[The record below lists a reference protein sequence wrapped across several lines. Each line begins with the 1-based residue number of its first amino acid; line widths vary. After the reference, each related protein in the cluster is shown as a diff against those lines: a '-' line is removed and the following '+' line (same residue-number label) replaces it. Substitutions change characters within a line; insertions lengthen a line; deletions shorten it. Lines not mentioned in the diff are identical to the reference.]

1 MVAVDVMGSVL
12 RNAIS
17 ALVGF
22 GTAALQIAAGL
33 ITTALTLGF
42 KVVKFVAGKL
52 MKMMKFIL
60 AKIQF
65 AMKFGFNAMKFVKFI
80 KAFAIF
86 VPIMVIVTGI
96 IMIATTGL
104 YYVVL
109 IIAWLAIAFIEIM
122 YFVMSLPPFI
132 WVISAIFFFITIV
145 IPYFILAGLW
155 LGLLLIITLLCLGI
169 AFLNVISGGQLQFLV
184 LCQNSP
190 TSWYTIPSFQHGNKY
205 MRGLFCS
212 KPCKK
217 GYFPEGDDGKTCT
230 RLSKGAPSYCPQSQI
245 MRFYTGVGSNDGQF
259 SFADY
264 KTKGN
269 TKYLIKPVNERE
281 DVLLDHFIKKVKHLE
296 RCRDLNNPDNITR
309 YDNVTKN
316 ICANIDILQK
326 TLPEKDFA
334 RLTFVCNEA
343 FCGSKASYPFCAK
356 MSKASD
362 INLSELVKRIIFA
375 IAAILKFCVIYRTTV
390 DHLNG

>member
-1 MVAVDVMGSVL
+1 MVAVDVMGSII
-12 RNAIS
+12 RNVVS

-22 GTAALQIAAGL
+22 GTAALEIAAAL

-42 KVVKFVAGKL
+42 KVVKFVSGKL
-52 MKMMKFIL
+52 MQMLKFIV

-65 AMKFGFNAMKFVKFI
+65 AMKFSFNAMKFVKFI

-109 IIAWLAIAFIEIM
+109 IIAWLAIAFIEII
-122 YFVMSLPPFI
+122 YFVLSLAPFI
-132 WVISAIFFFITIV
+132 WIISAIFFFITVV

-190 TSWYTIPSFQHGNKY
+190 TSWYTLPSFQHGNKFA
-205 MRGLFCS
+205 RGLFCS

-217 GYFPEGDDGKTCT
+217 GYFPEGDDGKTCA
-230 RLSKGAPSYCPQSQI
+230 RLDKGVPSFCPQSQI
-245 MRFYTGVGSNDGQF
+245 MRFYTGIGSNDGQF
-259 SFADY
+259 LFADY

-269 TKYLIKPVNERE
+269 TQYLIKPVNERE
-281 DVLLDHFIKKVKHLE
+281 DILLDHFIKKVKHLD
-296 RCRDLNNPDNITR
+296 RCTDPNNPDNISR
-309 YDNVTKN
+309 YDNVTRN
-316 ICANIDILQK
+316 ICANIDILK
-326 TLPEKDFA
+326 ATLPNKDFA
-334 RLTFVCNEA
+334 RLTLACNEA
-343 FCGSKASYPFCAK
+343 FCGSKATYPFCAT

-362 INLSELVKRIIFA
+362 VNLSELIKRIIFA
-375 IAAILKFCVIYRTTV
+375 IASILTFCVIYRTTV